1 MLVPDSGQAGEGDFY
16 GTLLGVE
23 AGTWQT
29 RDDRVSRLNWEH
41 PLFDGVFGKVP
52 DRPDLP
58 RASAVLR
65 MGTQPRQE
73 VLATLQNGG
82 AFLSATPVGEGVVFA
97 FHADLDPQQSNFMRH
112 ALWVPTWLRIA
123 ERSRATPVY
132 ALTLGSAGRIRVA
145 HNAGADLSNGS
156 PLRLVPLA
164 ESGSPLLPSVTP
176 VRGGVEIDVP
186 EALRISGNYRLDS
199 GGETWAVIGVNHDRR
214 ESDPEPFSPSEWQAQ
229 LETNGWKSASVWEAT
244 ESTVGNLVQRF
255 ERGQPHWQWMI
266 AFALMALLLET
277 LLLRPWKK
285 TS

>member
-1 MLVPDSGQAGEGDFY
+1 MDYTGKSSNYESIFPD
-16 GTLLGVE
+16 
-23 AGTWQT
+23 
-29 RDDRVSRLNWEH
+29 
-41 PLFDGVFGKVP
+41 
-52 DRPDLP
+52 
-58 RASAVLR
+58 
-65 MGTQPRQE
+65 
-73 VLATLQNGG
+73 
-82 AFLSATPVGEGVVFA
+82 
-97 FHADLDPQQSNFMRH
+97 
-112 ALWVPTWLRIA
+112 
-123 ERSRATPVY
+123 
-132 ALTLGSAGRIRVA
+132 
-145 HNAGADLSNGS
+145 
-156 PLRLVPLA
+156 PLA
-164 ESGSPLLPSVTP
+164 EQPKKLTKQYGLQYAKAIYSQW
-176 VRGGVEIDVP
+176 GGVEIDVP